1 MPCFNRSAFS
11 FTVPTPGASPLWGG
25 RRASAAARR
34 EGNVPREGDVP
45 REGNVP
51 RVPGGV
57 MHSCSLTNA
66 VAECTRTRGNPS
78 ILMADGVIR
87 NARG

>member
-1 MPCFNRSAFS
+1 MPYFNRSAFS
-11 FTVPTPGASPLWGG
+11 FTVPSRGASLLWGS
-25 RRASAAARR
+25 RRASALAHS
-34 EGNVPREGDVP
+34 
-45 REGNVP
+45 EGNVP